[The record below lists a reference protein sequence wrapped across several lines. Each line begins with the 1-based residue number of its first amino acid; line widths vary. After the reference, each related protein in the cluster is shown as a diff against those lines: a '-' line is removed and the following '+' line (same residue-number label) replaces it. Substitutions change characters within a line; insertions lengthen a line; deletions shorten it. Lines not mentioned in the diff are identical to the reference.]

1 MALAFI
7 DVRSQ
12 IGVSVDEQSASQ
24 LNGCPISLAQAARHR
39 RQCLITVN
47 LSLAH
52 VIDWSAR
59 SIDMQ
64 YLAFP
69 IEQDCASAKRSRPAF
84 FPMPTDLARASSL
97 VAWADVQPP
106 VYVNQ

>member
-1 MALAFI
+1 M
-7 DVRSQ
+7 
-12 IGVSVDEQSASQ
+12 GVSVDEQSAS
-24 LNGCPISLAQAARHR
+24 LNGCPISLVQEARHR

-47 LSLAH
+47 LSRAH
-52 VIDWSAR
+52 VIDCSVR

-69 IEQDCASAKRSRPAF
+69 VEQACASAKSSRPAF
-84 FPMPTDLARASSL
+84 SPIPMDLARASSL
-97 VAWADVQPP
+97 VAWADMQPP